1 MKLVGIAEEQSQ
13 NRVPLVFPVI
23 SGQYVEIGDSMK
35 MMYDMYDMYDMICNG
50 RWLNEIAEWANMSY
64 IFAKHV
70 MGYSIWINIELTW
83 ANMS

>member
-35 MMYDMYDMYDMICNG
+35 MMYDMYDMYDTSMNDMYDMYDMICNG
-50 RWLNEIAEWANMSY
+50 R
-64 IFAKHV
+64 
-70 MGYSIWINIELTW
+70 
-83 ANMS
+83 